1 MKTGMTTTLHELI
14 RQSFFQVKAT
24 TNNDFCAMEKLTL
37 YLKESYH
44 ELVKNVSWPTAA
56 QLQES
61 TIVVIVTVVVLT
73 ACIFAMDGICS
84 MLIKKGIYGL

>member
-1 MKTGMTTTLHELI
+1 
-14 RQSFFQVKAT
+14 
-24 TNNDFCAMEKLTL
+24 MEKLTL

-61 TIVVIVTVVVLT
+61 TLVVIVTAAVLT
-73 ACIFAMDGICS
+73 LVVFVMDSACSVIF
-84 MLIKKGIYGL
+84 KNIYGVWS

>member
-1 MKTGMTTTLHELI
+1 M
-14 RQSFFQVKAT
+14 
-24 TNNDFCAMEKLTL
+24 DKLTL

-61 TIVVIVTVVVLT
+61 TIVVIVTAAILS
-73 ACIFAMDGICS
+73 AIIFIMDGVNNLVIT
-84 MLIKKGIYGL
+84 KGIYGL

>member
-1 MKTGMTTTLHELI
+1 
-14 RQSFFQVKAT
+14 
-24 TNNDFCAMEKLTL
+24 MEKLTL

-61 TIVVIVTVVVLT
+61 TMVVLVT
-73 ACIFAMDGICS
+73 AATLAILIFLMDGLCS
-84 MLIKKGIYGL
+84 MVFKNIYGTW

>member
-1 MKTGMTTTLHELI
+1 M
-14 RQSFFQVKAT
+14 
-24 TNNDFCAMEKLTL
+24 DKLTL

-61 TIVVIVTVVVLT
+61 TIVVLVTAGIL
-73 ACIFAMDGICS
+73 ALIIFLMDGMSKIFFNY
-84 MLIKKGIYGL
+84 LYGIW